1 VKSEQPARP
10 RGLRFS
16 ITKLGWLII
25 FISLVLGLSSIS
37 SQSGLLLV
45 PIGVL
50 VGCFLMNIFSA
61 RNALANLRLTAPETE
76 RAVEGGRPDRGW
88 IAHNTGRYPL
98 TGIEVSADGEELFRI
113 PCVETGSDV
122 HPLPQRVHLRR
133 GIFQHGATVVSTRFP
148 FGLVEVNR
156 ALVLAGRTIVHPDV
170 YPVAT
175 PEAAGFDVMVG
186 GKYRGQRQ
194 SVSGDSFAGVR
205 EHRPGDSLRQI
216 HWASSAKGRG
226 LMVRFY
232 DEELSGRVGIVI
244 DNQTADGDGLDRAV
258 RLAGSLAFA
267 ALDAGHH
274 CEWIDLASQT
284 RHVVPPFEDGQELL
298 DDLAALRSVENVRL
312 ASTLVECV
320 SRLSRK
326 AALHLVLTAYPDDVA
341 EAVAKLI
348 AEGRKISVYLPERA
362 GPDEP
367 SVRRFG
373 EKELSA

>member
-1 VKSEQPARP
+1 MKPEPSALP

-25 FISLVLGLSSIS
+25 FISLILGLSSIS

-50 VGCFLMNIFSA
+50 VGCFLINIFSA
-61 RNALANLRLTAPETE
+61 RNALANLRLTAPEIE
-76 RAVEGGRPDRGW
+76 RAVEGRCPDRGW
-88 IAHNTGRYPL
+88 TAHNAGAYPL
-98 TGIEVSADGEELFRI
+98 TGIEVSAAAEELFRI
-113 PCVETGSDV
+113 PCIEPGAVV
-122 HPLPQRVHLRR
+122 HPVPRRIRSRR
-133 GIFQHGATVVSTRFP
+133 GVYEHGATVVSTRFP

-156 ALVLAGRTIVHPDV
+156 SLALAGRTIVHPDV
-170 YPVAT
+170 YPVGT
-175 PEAAGFDVMVG
+175 PAAAGFDVMVG

-194 SVSGDSFAGVR
+194 SASGDSFAGVR

-226 LMVRFY
+226 LMVRVY

-244 DNQTADGDGLDRAV
+244 DNCTGDMEGLDGAV

-274 CEWIDLASQT
+274 CEWTDLAGG
-284 RHVVPPFEDGQELL
+284 RRRLVPPFEDGQELL
-298 DDLAALRSVENVRL
+298 DDLAELKIEQRSNAA
-312 ASTLVECV
+312 ASLIACV

-326 AALHLVLTAYPDDVA
+326 AALHLVLASYRDEVA
-341 EAVAKLI
+341 EAVAELTT
-348 AEGRKISVYLPERA
+348 EGRKISVYLPEGVAAYESRA
-362 GPDEP
+362 QRYAG
-367 SVRRFG
+367 
-373 EKELSA
+373 KELIA